1 MAAKAN
7 LIMTNDIQVKAREID
22 FVTRFER
29 NWEHL
34 REILGI
40 MRPIKKTPGA
50 VLKSKYAEGTLQNG
64 NVGEGEEIPY
74 SKFVVKEKPYA
85 EMTIEKYA
93 KAVSIEAIKDHGYE
107 NAVQMTDDEFLF
119 QLQTNVTERFYNYL
133 KTGTLSFTET
143 TFQMALAM
151 AKGRVENKFKQMH
164 RNVTGVVGFVNILDV
179 YEYIGAAGIS
189 IQNQFGFQYVKDF
202 LGFNTIFLLS
212 DSEIP
217 RGTVIA
223 TPAENIVLYYV
234 DPNES
239 DFAKAGLVY
248 TVSGETN
255 LIGFHTQGNYHTAV
269 SESFA
274 IMGLTLFA
282 EYIDAVAVGTIDTTQ
297 TLGTLTVNSAAGSK
311 SGDTKVTITPAKA
324 NAGNAYKYKV
334 ASSAT
339 AVDYGQNVKNWS
351 AWDGESD
358 ITAET
363 GQVITVVECDSTY
376 KALSAGHAT
385 VTAK

>member
-7 LIMTNDIQVKAREID
+7 LIMTNDIQVTAREID

-133 KTGTLSFTET
+133 KTGTLTFTEI

-179 YEYIGAAGIS
+179 YEYIGAAEIS
-189 IQNQFGFQYVKDF
+189 IQNQFGFQYVKNF

-223 TPAENIVLYYV
+223 TPVENIVLYYV

-239 DFAKAGLVY
+239 DFARAGLVY

-269 SESFA
+269 SEAFA

-282 EYIDAVAVGTIDTTQ
+282 EYIDAIAVGTINATQ

-311 SGDTKVTITPAKA
+311 SGDTKVTVTPAKA
-324 NAGNAYKYKV
+324 SAGNAYKYKV
-334 ASSAT
+334 ASSET

-358 ITAET
+358 ITAAT

>member
-1 MAAKAN
+1 MAAKDN

-212 DSEIP
+212 DSEIL

-334 ASSAT
+334 ASSET

-351 AWDGESD
+351 TWDGESD
-358 ITAET
+358 ITAAT
-363 GQVITVVECDSTY
+363 KQVITVVECDSTY

>member
-164 RNVTGVVGFVNILDV
+164 RNVTGIVGFVNILDV

-324 NAGNAYKYKV
+324 NAGNVYKYKV
-334 ASSAT
+334 ASSET
-339 AVDYGQNVKNWS
+339 SVDYGQNVKNWS

-358 ITAET
+358 ITAAT

>member
-151 AKGRVENKFKQMH
+151 AKGHVENKFKQMH

-334 ASSAT
+334 ASSET

-358 ITAET
+358 ITAAT